1 MATRADRLIEN
12 EEAFRKANDRLA
24 GAVSA
29 TTATAVPFLCE
40 CADDTC
46 LATVELDLDTYREI
60 RSGSRRF
67 FRLPGHLDAP
77 GEVVVSSRDG
87 YDVMEKP

>member
-1 MATRADRLIEN
+1 MATRAERLVEN

-24 GAVSA
+24 GAVSP

-46 LATVELDLDTYREI
+46 LATVELDMDTYRAI
-60 RSGSRRF
+60 RSRPRRF
-67 FRLPGHLDAP
+67 FRLAGHLDAP
-77 GEVVVSSRDG
+77 GEVVVESRDG